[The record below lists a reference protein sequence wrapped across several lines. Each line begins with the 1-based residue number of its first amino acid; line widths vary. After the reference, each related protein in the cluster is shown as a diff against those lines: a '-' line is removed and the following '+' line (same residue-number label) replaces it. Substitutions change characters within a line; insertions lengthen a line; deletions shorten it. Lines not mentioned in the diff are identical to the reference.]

1 MFTADYDADDRPSAD
16 VLFEREL
23 GPCRRQLYPTALRM
37 TGNSS
42 DAEDLVQDT
51 MTRAYAGL
59 ATFTPGTNGRAW
71 LFRIMANAFINA
83 CRRRQHRPAEVLS
96 PDVDAPA
103 PCPARLPAEIAARSA
118 PSAEEE
124 VLNRFSQSE
133 VRAALAELP
142 VGFRAAIYLIDGE
155 GYSYRDAAEMIGV
168 PIGTVMSRLHRARK
182 RVREQLCSGGPP
194 CPSDRFGAE
203 ETQSSPDPSRVA
215 RHFVPGA
222 VSRPVRPLR

>member
-1 MFTADYDADDRPSAD
+1 MCTADYDADDYLDCRADGGRPAAD

-23 GPCRRQLYPTALRM
+23 GPCRRLLYPTALRM

-59 ATFTPGTNGRAW
+59 ASFKPGTNGRAW
-71 LFRIMANAFINA
+71 LFRIMTNAFINI
-83 CRRRQHRPAEVLS
+83 CRHRQRQPIEVLS
-96 PDVDAPA
+96 PDIDIPA
-103 PCPARLPAEIAARSA
+103 ATAFRLPAEVAARSA

-124 VLNRFSQSE
+124 VLGRLCQSE
-133 VRAALAELP
+133 VRDALAELP
-142 VGFRAAIYLIDGE
+142 VGFRAALYLIDAE

-182 RVREQLCSGGPP
+182 RVRQYLSSGTQP
-194 CPSDRFGAE
+194 CPSN
-203 ETQSSPDPSRVA
+203 
-215 RHFVPGA
+215 
-222 VSRPVRPLR
+222 